1 MKFCKMPYE
10 RPNIDKM
17 KVEFEKALTNLRD
30 AQKPSQAVEAVKA
43 VNRLRNNFHS
53 ALSLAFIRY
62 CMNTKDDFYAKE
74 RNFYDETL
82 PHMEALLFSFYETL
96 LQSRFKEELEKTF
109 GPQLFNIA
117 EMTIR
122 TFKPTILEDLERENK
137 LSTSYANLVSSAQVE
152 FDGRKLTLS
161 QLRAYELSPDRDTR
175 RRACEARYEFFA
187 RNENQLDEI
196 YDHLV
201 KVRHEMA
208 RKLDFHSFVPLAYLR
223 LKRSDYTIEDVA
235 KLRRAVQTKV
245 VPLIQKLREKQ
256 RKMLQLDKLK
266 YYDRPILLKEGNPR
280 PVGSRVELVEAARV
294 MYEQMSDATRE
305 FFNFMLTNELMDL
318 DSSEGKYPGGFCDFI
333 PDHKSPFIFANFN
346 GTSHDVEVLTHE
358 AGHAFQVYRSR
369 NFEVAE
375 YYWPTTEACE
385 IHSMGMEFLAW
396 PWMELFY
403 KDRAEQARL
412 VHAWSALN
420 FVAYG
425 VCVDEFQ
432 HVVYQNPDLTPQER
446 RKLWR
451 QIEAKYMPEID
462 YDGNRYLED
471 GGLWQQQMHIYE
483 SPFYYID
490 YVIAQFC
497 AFQLLKRSFEDR
509 VSTLYDYTKLCDH
522 GGSLSFQGLL
532 KVANIHS
539 PFSEGMVESVGKWLY
554 ELIDSQINRL
564 KSSS

>member
-10 RPNIDKM
+10 RPNLDKI
-17 KVEFEKALTNLRD
+17 KGEFERALTNLRE
-30 AQKPSQAVEAVKA
+30 AQKPSQAVEAVKI
-43 VNRLRNNFHS
+43 VNSLRNSFHS
-53 ALSLAFIRY
+53 ALSLAYIRY
-62 CMNTKDDFYAKE
+62 CMNTRDEFYAKE

-109 GPQLFNIA
+109 GLQLFNIA
-117 EMTIR
+117 KMTVR

-161 QLRAYELSPDRDTR
+161 QLKAYELSPDRDTR

-187 RNENQLDEI
+187 KNQDQLDEI

-201 KVRHEMA
+201 RVRHEMA
-208 RKLDFHSFVPLAYLR
+208 RKLGFESFVPLAYLR
-223 LKRSDYTIEDVA
+223 LKRSDYTIEDVE
-235 KLRRAVQTKV
+235 KLRSAIQIKV

-256 RKMLQLDKLK
+256 KKMLEIDRLK

-318 DSSEGKYPGGFCDFI
+318 DSREGKYPGGFCDFI

-369 NFEVAE
+369 NFEVPE

-403 KDRAEQARL
+403 KDCAEQAKL

-432 HVVYQNPDLTPQER
+432 HAVYQNPDLTPQER

-462 YDGNRYLED
+462 YDGNLYLED

-509 VSTLYDYTKLCDH
+509 VSTLRDYTKLCDL
-522 GGSLSFQGLL
+522 GGSLPLQGLL

-539 PFSEGMVESVGKWLY
+539 PFSEEVVESVGKWLY

>member
-1 MKFCKMPYE
+1 
-10 RPNIDKM
+10 
-17 KVEFEKALTNLRD
+17 
-30 AQKPSQAVEAVKA
+30 
-43 VNRLRNNFHS
+43 
-53 ALSLAFIRY
+53 
-62 CMNTKDDFYAKE
+62 
-74 RNFYDETL
+74 
-82 PHMEALLFSFYETL
+82 
-96 LQSRFKEELEKTF
+96 
-109 GPQLFNIA
+109 
-117 EMTIR
+117 
-122 TFKPTILEDLERENK
+122 
-137 LSTSYANLVSSAQVE
+137 
-152 FDGRKLTLS
+152 
-161 QLRAYELSPDRDTR
+161 
-175 RRACEARYEFFA
+175 
-187 RNENQLDEI
+187 
-196 YDHLV
+196 
-201 KVRHEMA
+201 
-208 RKLDFHSFVPLAYLR
+208 
-223 LKRSDYTIEDVA
+223 
-235 KLRRAVQTKV
+235 
-245 VPLIQKLREKQ
+245 
-256 RKMLQLDKLK
+256 
-266 YYDRPILLKEGNPR
+266 
-280 PVGSRVELVEAARV
+280 
-294 MYEQMSDATRE
+294 
-305 FFNFMLTNELMDL
+305 
-318 DSSEGKYPGGFCDFI
+318 
-333 PDHKSPFIFANFN
+333 
-346 GTSHDVEVLTHE
+346 
-358 AGHAFQVYRSR
+358 
-369 NFEVAE
+369 
-375 YYWPTTEACE
+375 
-385 IHSMGMEFLAW
+385 MGMEFLAW

-539 PFSEGMVESVGKWLY
+539 PFSEGVVESVGKWLY

-564 KSSS
+564 NSSS